1 MRIENRSFPLI
12 HTYSIVA
19 RDPAAGCLGVAVQ
32 SHWFS
37 VGGSVA
43 WAEAGVGAIAT
54 QAWGEPSYG
63 PLGLELMRA
72 GKTPRQALDALLAA
86 DEQREL
92 RQVAMVDASGA
103 VAAHTGKRCLQAA
116 GNITGDGFSVQVN
129 MMLSPAVPQAMA
141 QAYRSSQGDLAE
153 RLLCALE
160 AAQAAGGDI
169 RGQQSACLKVVSAKR
184 TGAPWTEVLFD
195 LRVEDHPSPL
205 VELRRLV
212 QVQRGFTLMNQGDD
226 FLAKREIDR
235 AMEAYAAAE
244 ALVAGNLEP
253 AFWHAVALADLGR
266 TEEALAIF
274 ARVARAEPAW
284 AELYGRLSAAG
295 FAKENPEV
303 LRRLQ
308 GLKSGTQMN
317 AD

>member
-1 MRIENRSFPLI
+1 MRFKDKTYPLI

-19 RDPAAGCLGVAVQ
+19 RDPATGCLGVAVQ

-37 VGGSVA
+37 VGGNVA

-103 VAAHTGKRCLQAA
+103 AAAHTGKRCLQAA
-116 GNITGDGFSVQVN
+116 GNITGDGFSVQAN
-129 MMLSPAVPQAMA
+129 MMLSPTVPPAMA
-141 QAYRSSQGDLAE
+141 QAYGSSQGDLPE

-169 RGQQSACLKVVSAKR
+169 RGQQSACLKVVSGKR

-212 QVQRGFTLMNQGDD
+212 QVQRGYTLMNQGDD
-226 FLAKREIDR
+226 FLAKGEIDR

-244 ALVAGNLEP
+244 ALVPGNLEP

-274 ARVARAEPAW
+274 ARVVLAEPAW

-303 LRRLQ
+303 IKKMQEL
-308 GLKSGTQMN
+308 QMN
-317 AD
+317 SDQHR